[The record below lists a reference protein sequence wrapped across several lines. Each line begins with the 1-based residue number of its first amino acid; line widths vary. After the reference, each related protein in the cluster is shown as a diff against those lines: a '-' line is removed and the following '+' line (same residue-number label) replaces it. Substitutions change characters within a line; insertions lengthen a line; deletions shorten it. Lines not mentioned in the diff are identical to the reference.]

1 MALYTHR
8 MVSVLVEDLP
18 PATSDFLHRRARR
31 SGAPSVTD
39 HVRHELITLAREPDP
54 VDQVVQFIEQNR
66 ANPPQPEID
75 PDAVVLADAYRLP
88 PDVWSTLCRRA
99 AASHLAVSDY
109 VHGELD
115 RLARHPTI
123 DDSMW
128 ELGEIQAADPSLEI
142 DFDEVYQAMRY
153 ARGLD

>member
-1 MALYTHR
+1 

-31 SGAPSVTD
+31 SGAPSVVD

-54 VDQVVQFIEQNR
+54 VDHVVRLLEQDR
-66 ANPPQPEID
+66 AEPPQPEID
-75 PDAVVLADAYRLP
+75 PDAGVLADTYRLP
-88 PDVWSTLCRRA
+88 VDVWSTLCRRA

-109 VHGELD
+109 VHGELV
-115 RLARHPTI
+115 RLARHPTV
-123 DDSMW
+123 DDVMW
-128 ELGEIQAADPSLEI
+128 EMGEVQAADPSLEI
-142 DFDEVYQAMRY
+142 DFDEVHKAMRY